1 MLDLVEGKLLL
12 AFTSHVDALNLI
24 TLVLVV
30 VARARSQKVVL
41 LIFPNHECLIKA
53 NQDVSTLL
61 INQHDLL
68 VGNTFLVT
76 DDAVVESLPH
86 ICVV

>member
-1 MLDLVEGKLLL
+1 MLDLIEGKLLL
-12 AFTSHVDALNLI
+12 AFTSHIDALNLI

-30 VARARSQKVVL
+30 VARARTQEVVL
-41 LIFPNHECLIKA
+41 LVLPYHECLIKA

-61 INQHDLL
+61 VNQHDLL

-76 DDAVVESLPH
+76 DNAVVESLPH
-86 ICVV
+86 VCVV